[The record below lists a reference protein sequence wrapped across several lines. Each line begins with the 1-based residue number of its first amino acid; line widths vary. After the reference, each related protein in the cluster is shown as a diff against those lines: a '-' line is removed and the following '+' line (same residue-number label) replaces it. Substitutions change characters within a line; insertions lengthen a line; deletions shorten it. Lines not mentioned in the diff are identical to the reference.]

1 VAWVHGKERS
11 RLEGLLNGEQPRQ
24 VYDIGQGVPVGGVGL
39 GRKEERES
47 GWAGMMMIAEKG
59 RTTEEEE
66 EEWKKTP
73 RAERRKPLAATVHSH
88 HPKLEPIGR

>member
-1 VAWVHGKERS
+1 MAWVHGTERS
-11 RLEGLLNGEQPRQ
+11 RLEGPLNGEQPRQ

-66 EEWKKTP
+66 EWKKAP
-73 RAERRKPLAATVHSH
+73 RAEKRKPLAATVHSH